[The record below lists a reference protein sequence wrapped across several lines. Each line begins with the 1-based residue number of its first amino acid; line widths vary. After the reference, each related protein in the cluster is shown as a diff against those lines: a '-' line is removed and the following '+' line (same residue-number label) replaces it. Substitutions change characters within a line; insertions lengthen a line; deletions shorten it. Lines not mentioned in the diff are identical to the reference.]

1 MAVRQDGSSI
11 SLISSDIR
19 CHLHS
24 QWLARVSNLQD
35 ITILPITTYMQ
46 TAIMEILPLLISVRC
61 WCSTSLKKILCLSY
75 STSKDAVAIQK
86 NMHPLKTKS
95 ILPTLV
101 QNGIS

>member
-61 WCSTSLKKILCLSY
+61 SC

-86 NMHPLKTKS
+86 NMHPRKTKS

-101 QNGIS
+101 QNGISADSH